1 MNNNPA
7 GAPFLG
13 EIWLVHRN
21 LRPYPAPGGQN
32 MEKSGVPDLDR
43 IDLKILAELIGDARA
58 SQLELAEK
66 VGLSA
71 TACARR
77 IRQLEEAGII
87 RGYSADLDATA
98 LGLVTTV
105 VVTITLEKQSE
116 DYLAAFE
123 AAIARCPDIVSCHL
137 MSGSD
142 DYHLQVLARDI
153 ADFERIHKQQLS
165 RMPGVA
171 RIHSSF
177 AMREVVR
184 RAIPENALRG

>member
-1 MNNNPA
+1 
-7 GAPFLG
+7 
-13 EIWLVHRN
+13 
-21 LRPYPAPGGQN
+21 
-32 MEKSGVPDLDR
+32 MEKNGVPDLDR
-43 IDLKILAELIGDARA
+43 LDLKILAELMGDARA

-153 ADFERIHKQQLS
+153 ADFERIHKQHLS

>member
-1 MNNNPA
+1 MKENCVD
-7 GAPFLG
+7 G
-13 EIWLVHRN
+13 
-21 LRPYPAPGGQN
+21 
-32 MEKSGVPDLDR
+32 LDR
-43 IDLKILAELIGDARA
+43 IDLRILGELVSDARA
-58 SQLELAEK
+58 SQIELAEK
-66 VGLSA
+66 VGLSP

-77 IRQLEEAGII
+77 IRHLEEIGVI
-87 RGYSADLDATA
+87 RGYRVDLEPSA

-123 AAIARCPDIVSCHL
+123 AAIARCPDVVSCHL

-142 DYHLQVLARDI
+142 DYHLQVIARDI
-153 ADFERIHKQQLS
+153 ADFERIHKQHLS

-184 RAIPENALRG
+184 RTIPETALRG

>member
-1 MNNNPA
+1 V
-7 GAPFLG
+7 
-13 EIWLVHRN
+13 I
-21 LRPYPAPGGQN
+21 Y
-32 MEKSGVPDLDR
+32 GVTELDR
-43 IDLKILAELIGDARA
+43 IDLRILSELLADARA
-58 SQLELAEK
+58 SQIELAEK
-66 VGLSA
+66 VGLSP

-77 IRQLEEAGII
+77 IRQLEESGII
-87 RGYSADLDATA
+87 RGYRADLEPTA

-123 AAIARCPDIVSCHL
+123 AAIARCPDVVSCHL

-142 DYHLQVLARDI
+142 DYHLQVIARDI
-153 ADFERIHKQQLS
+153 ADFERIHKQHLS

-184 RAIPENALRG
+184 RAIPETALRR

>member
-1 MNNNPA
+1 M
-7 GAPFLG
+7 
-13 EIWLVHRN
+13 H
-21 LRPYPAPGGQN
+21 
-32 MEKSGVPDLDR
+32 DLDR
-43 IDLKILAELIGDARA
+43 IDLKILAELMDDARA
-58 SQLELAEK
+58 SQLNLAEK

-77 IRQLEEAGII
+77 IRQLEDAGVI
-87 RGYSADLDATA
+87 RGYRADLDATA

-184 RAIPENALRG
+184 RPIPENALRG

>member
-1 MNNNPA
+1 
-7 GAPFLG
+7 L
-13 EIWLVHRN
+13 
-21 LRPYPAPGGQN
+21 
-32 MEKSGVPDLDR
+32 EKSGVPDLDR
-43 IDLKILAELIGDARA
+43 IDLKLLAELMGDARA

-77 IRQLEEAGII
+77 IRALEEAGII

-153 ADFERIHKQQLS
+153 ADFERIHKQHLS

>member
-1 MNNNPA
+1 
-7 GAPFLG
+7 
-13 EIWLVHRN
+13 
-21 LRPYPAPGGQN
+21 
-32 MEKSGVPDLDR
+32 MEKNGVTDLDR
-43 IDLKILAELIGDARA
+43 LDLKILAELMGDARA

-153 ADFERIHKQQLS
+153 ADFERIHKQHLS

>member
-1 MNNNPA
+1 
-7 GAPFLG
+7 
-13 EIWLVHRN
+13 
-21 LRPYPAPGGQN
+21 

-43 IDLKILAELIGDARA
+43 IDLKLLAELMGDARA

-87 RGYSADLDATA
+87 RGYRADLDATA

-123 AAIARCPDIVSCHL
+123 AAIARCPDI
-137 MSGSD
+137 
-142 DYHLQVLARDI
+142 R
-153 ADFERIHKQQLS
+153 
-165 RMPGVA
+165 
-171 RIHSSF
+171 
-177 AMREVVR
+177 
-184 RAIPENALRG
+184 

>member
-1 MNNNPA
+1 M
-7 GAPFLG
+7 L
-13 EIWLVHRN
+13 
-21 LRPYPAPGGQN
+21 
-32 MEKSGVPDLDR
+32 EKSGVPDLDR
-43 IDLKILAELIGDARA
+43 IDLKLLAELMGDARA

-77 IRQLEEAGII
+77 IRALEEAGII

-153 ADFERIHKQQLS
+153 ADFERIHKQHLS

>member
-1 MNNNPA
+1 MP
-7 GAPFLG
+7 
-13 EIWLVHRN
+13 
-21 LRPYPAPGGQN
+21 
-32 MEKSGVPDLDR
+32 KSGAVELDR
-43 IDLKILAELIGDARA
+43 TDFRILGALMADARA
-58 SQLELAEK
+58 SQIELADK
-66 VGLSA
+66 VGLSP

-77 IRQLEEAGII
+77 IRQLEEAGIV
-87 RGYSADLDATA
+87 RGYRADLDLNA

-105 VVTITLEKQSE
+105 IVTITLERQSE

-123 AAIARCPDIVSCHL
+123 AAVARCPDVISCHL

-142 DYHLQVLARDI
+142 DYHLEVVARDI
-153 ADFERIHKQQLS
+153 ADFERIHNQHLA

-184 RAIPENALRG
+184 RAIPDTALRR

>member
-1 MNNNPA
+1 
-7 GAPFLG
+7 
-13 EIWLVHRN
+13 VH
-21 LRPYPAPGGQN
+21 
-32 MEKSGVPDLDR
+32 DLDR
-43 IDLKILAELIGDARA
+43 IDLKILAELMGDARA
-58 SQLELAEK
+58 SQLNLAEK

-77 IRQLEEAGII
+77 IRQLEDAGVI
-87 RGYSADLDATA
+87 RGYRADLDATA

-184 RAIPENALRG
+184 RPIPENALRG

>member
-1 MNNNPA
+1 
-7 GAPFLG
+7 
-13 EIWLVHRN
+13 
-21 LRPYPAPGGQN
+21 

>member
-1 MNNNPA
+1 
-7 GAPFLG
+7 
-13 EIWLVHRN
+13 
-21 LRPYPAPGGQN
+21 
-32 MEKSGVPDLDR
+32 MEKNGVTDLDR
-43 IDLKILAELIGDARA
+43 LDLKILAELMGDARA

>member
-1 MNNNPA
+1 MHN
-7 GAPFLG
+7 
-13 EIWLVHRN
+13 
-21 LRPYPAPGGQN
+21 
-32 MEKSGVPDLDR
+32 LDR
-43 IDLKILAELIGDARA
+43 IDLKILAELMGDARA
-58 SQLELAEK
+58 SQLNLAEK

-77 IRQLEEAGII
+77 IRQLEDAGVI
-87 RGYSADLDATA
+87 RGYRADLDATA

-184 RAIPENALRG
+184 RPIPENALRG

>member
-1 MNNNPA
+1 
-7 GAPFLG
+7 
-13 EIWLVHRN
+13 
-21 LRPYPAPGGQN
+21 
-32 MEKSGVPDLDR
+32 MEKNGVPDLDR
-43 IDLKILAELIGDARA
+43 LDLKILAELMGDARA

-153 ADFERIHKQQLS
+153 ADFERIHKQHLS

-184 RAIPENALRG
+184 RAMPENALRG

>member
-1 MNNNPA
+1 
-7 GAPFLG
+7 
-13 EIWLVHRN
+13 
-21 LRPYPAPGGQN
+21 
-32 MEKSGVPDLDR
+32 MEKNGVPDLDR
-43 IDLKILAELIGDARA
+43 IDLKILAELMGDARA

-87 RGYSADLDATA
+87 RGYRADLDATA

-184 RAIPENALRG
+184 RAMPENALRA

>member
-1 MNNNPA
+1 
-7 GAPFLG
+7 
-13 EIWLVHRN
+13 
-21 LRPYPAPGGQN
+21 
-32 MEKSGVPDLDR
+32 MEKNGVIDLDR
-43 IDLKILAELIGDARA
+43 IDLKILAELMGDARA

-77 IRQLEEAGII
+77 IRQLEDAGII
-87 RGYSADLDATA
+87 RGYHADLDATA

-153 ADFERIHKQQLS
+153 ADFERIHKQHLS

-184 RAIPENALRG
+184 RPIPENALRG

>member
-1 MNNNPA
+1 
-7 GAPFLG
+7 
-13 EIWLVHRN
+13 VD
-21 LRPYPAPGGQN
+21 
-32 MEKSGVPDLDR
+32 DLDR
-43 IDLKILAELIGDARA
+43 IDQRILTELVSDARI
-58 SQLELAEK
+58 SHIDLAEK
-66 VGLSA
+66 VGLSP

-77 IRQLEEAGII
+77 IRHLEDAGVI
-87 RGYSADLDATA
+87 RGYRADLDATA

-123 AAIARCPDIVSCHL
+123 AAIGRCPDVVSCHL

-142 DYHLQVLARDI
+142 DYHLQVVARDI
-153 ADFERIHKQQLS
+153 ADFERIHKQHLS

-184 RAIPENALRG
+184 RTIPQTALRA

>member
-1 MNNNPA
+1 
-7 GAPFLG
+7 
-13 EIWLVHRN
+13 VD
-21 LRPYPAPGGQN
+21 
-32 MEKSGVPDLDR
+32 DLDR
-43 IDLKILAELIGDARA
+43 IDLKILAELMGDARA
-58 SQLELAEK
+58 SQLNLAEK

-77 IRQLEEAGII
+77 IRQLEDAGVI
-87 RGYSADLDATA
+87 RGYRADLDATA

-184 RAIPENALRG
+184 RPIPENALRG

>member
-1 MNNNPA
+1 
-7 GAPFLG
+7 
-13 EIWLVHRN
+13 
-21 LRPYPAPGGQN
+21 
-32 MEKSGVPDLDR
+32 MEKNGVTDLDR
-43 IDLKILAELIGDARA
+43 IDLKILAELMGDARA

-153 ADFERIHKQQLS
+153 ADFERIHKQHLS

>member
-1 MNNNPA
+1 MA
-7 GAPFLG
+7 
-13 EIWLVHRN
+13 
-21 LRPYPAPGGQN
+21 
-32 MEKSGVPDLDR
+32 DLDR
-43 IDLKILAELIGDARA
+43 IDLKILAELMGDARA
-58 SQLELAEK
+58 SQLNLAEK

-77 IRQLEEAGII
+77 IRQLEDAGVI
-87 RGYSADLDATA
+87 RGYRADLDATA

>member
-1 MNNNPA
+1 
-7 GAPFLG
+7 
-13 EIWLVHRN
+13 
-21 LRPYPAPGGQN
+21 
-32 MEKSGVPDLDR
+32 MEKNGVPDLDR
-43 IDLKILAELIGDARA
+43 IDLKILAELMGDARA

-71 TACARR
+71 TAWGRR
-77 IRQLEEAGII
+77 ISQLEEAGII
-87 RGYSADLDATA
+87 RGYRADLDATA

-153 ADFERIHKQQLS
+153 ADFERIHKQHLS

>member
-1 MNNNPA
+1 
-7 GAPFLG
+7 
-13 EIWLVHRN
+13 VHN
-21 LRPYPAPGGQN
+21 
-32 MEKSGVPDLDR
+32 LDR
-43 IDLKILAELIGDARA
+43 IDLKILAELMGDARA
-58 SQLELAEK
+58 SQLNLAEK

-77 IRQLEEAGII
+77 IRQLEDAGVI
-87 RGYSADLDATA
+87 RGYRADLDATA

-184 RAIPENALRG
+184 RPIPENALRG

>member
-1 MNNNPA
+1 LKAHN
-7 GAPFLG
+7 
-13 EIWLVHRN
+13 V
-21 LRPYPAPGGQN
+21 
-32 MEKSGVPDLDR
+32 EKNGVPDLDR
-43 IDLKILAELIGDARA
+43 IDLKILAELMGEARA
-58 SQLELAEK
+58 SQLELAGK
-66 VGLSA
+66 VGLSP

-77 IRQLEEAGII
+77 IRQLEESGII
-87 RGYSADLDATA
+87 RSYSADLDATA

-105 VVTITLEKQSE
+105 IVTITLEKQSE

-123 AAIARCPDIVSCHL
+123 AAIARCPDVVSCHL

-153 ADFERIHKQQLS
+153 ADFERIHKQHLS

>member
-1 MNNNPA
+1 
-7 GAPFLG
+7 
-13 EIWLVHRN
+13 
-21 LRPYPAPGGQN
+21 

-43 IDLKILAELIGDARA
+43 IDLKLLAELMGDARA

-66 VGLSA
+66 VSLSP

-87 RGYSADLDATA
+87 RGYRADLDATA

-153 ADFERIHKQQLS
+153 ADFERIHKQHLS

-184 RAIPENALRG
+184 RAIPDNALRG